1 MIMHGSS
8 RLLRIFRPYLSP
20 RSAPHQQ
27 TGRDAD
33 ESHRDRLAGPGLPDH
48 RSQRLERSASLSEAE
63 GLAMLAD
70 YGIPVVSHGTACGLA
85 GGLDLP
91 TTVMPFILRGVRLQG
106 VDSVMAPV
114 ELRVRAW
121 ERLAS
126 ELNFDLLHSMMTEV
140 PMSDLLNLAPKI
152 LAGQIRGRIVVN
164 THA

>member
-1 MIMHGSS
+1 
-8 RLLRIFRPYLSP
+8 
-20 RSAPHQQ
+20 
-27 TGRDAD
+27 
-33 ESHRDRLAGPGLPDH
+33 
-48 RSQRLERSASLSEAE
+48 
-63 GLAMLAD
+63 MLAD

-85 GGLDLP
+85 GGFDLS
-91 TTVMPFILRGVRLQG
+91 TTVMPFILRGIRLQG

-126 ELNFDLLHSMMTEV
+126 ELDFDLLHSMMTEV
-140 PMSDLLNLAPKI
+140 PMSDLLSLAPKI